1 MKTTDDKTE
10 IVLAQWQTCVEMANS
25 VSQRRDTMNNIF
37 VTLNLAIVAAISI
50 NWDVKSLFILVAG
63 IVVSVIWLLFIRN
76 YKLLNTEKFNVI
88 NDIEKNYRLSHSW
101 AYGDAY
107 DKLTNMLRSKPYFDY
122 RDYSVPK
129 NDPIHNAS
137 YAYQLK
143 EAIRRQ
149 MQPASCVLIMAG
161 VYSTYSK
168 WINIE
173 IELAKSMN
181 KKIIAI
187 ELWGSERTSAVV
199 KNAADK
205 IVRWNTDSIVSAIRG
220 Y

>member
-88 NDIEKNYRLSHSW
+88 NDIEKKLPVKPFNDEWKRLE
-101 AYGDAY
+101 
-107 DKLTNMLRSKPYFDY
+107 K
-122 RDYSVPK
+122 
-129 NDPIHNAS
+129 
-137 YAYQLK
+137 
-143 EAIRRQ
+143 
-149 MQPASCVLIMAG
+149 
-161 VYSTYSK
+161 
-168 WINIE
+168 
-173 IELAKSMN
+173 N
-181 KKIIAI
+181 KKYQDGIQILLFRQLEVI
-187 ELWGSERTSAVV
+187 SFIC
-199 KNAADK
+199 D
-205 IVRWNTDSIVSAIRG
+205 
-220 Y
+220 